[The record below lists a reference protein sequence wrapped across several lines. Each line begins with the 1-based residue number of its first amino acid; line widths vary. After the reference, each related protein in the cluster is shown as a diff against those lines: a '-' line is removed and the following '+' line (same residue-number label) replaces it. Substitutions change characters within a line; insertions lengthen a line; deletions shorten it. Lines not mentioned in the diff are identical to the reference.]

1 MGQNKQTIT
10 SCHDQMLLIERQQE
24 CIRSLVFALCHKL
37 RGPVATASGL
47 ISLLEEDSLTDANV
61 QVINLLKAQIS
72 ELDRCLLE
80 LMKKHENLIL
90 LIG

>member
-10 SCHDQMLLIERQQE
+10 SCHDQMLLIEKQRE
-24 CIRSLVFALCHKL
+24 CIRSLVFALCHEL
-37 RGPVATASGL
+37 RSPVATASGL
-47 ISLLEEDSLTDANV
+47 ISLLKEESLTDDNV
-61 QVINLLKAQIS
+61 QIINLLKAQIS
-72 ELDRCLLE
+72 ELDQCLLE